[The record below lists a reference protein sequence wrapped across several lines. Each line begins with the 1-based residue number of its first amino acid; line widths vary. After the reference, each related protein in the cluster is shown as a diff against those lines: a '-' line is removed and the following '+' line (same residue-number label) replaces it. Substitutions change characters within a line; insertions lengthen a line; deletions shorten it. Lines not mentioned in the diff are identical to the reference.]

1 VLCSFA
7 NVAESNVWT
16 DLPQSRVGT
25 VASVCIAGM
34 HRSGTSMV
42 ARILNL
48 CGLDLGPEHSI
59 VAPAA
64 DNPDGFWEHRKL
76 QEINEAILEE
86 LGGAWDRPPNS
97 GVPDRTTEVSSLVS
111 RVHTV
116 SREMTPPWG
125 WKDPRNSLL
134 LPFWKSLYP
143 GVKVVV
149 CVRGPLDV
157 VVSLRRRNGFS
168 YESGLALWYEYN
180 RSIIEATE
188 PDERLIVHFD
198 AFFTEPR
205 NVVEK
210 LVAFSGLVA
219 SEDKIAAA
227 VGSIQPERRHSDL
240 SSLTLLEAE
249 VHPAIRSLYK
259 TLCVEGGLVPEDGEE
274 FSSEAWPGR
283 LEGRLLNRVV
293 VEARVFERELL
304 RVRDALDQYRDAL
317 TARDSQ
323 LDDLRRSLSDQERQL
338 HATRSRAAQTEQ
350 ELEAIRTVKQAAEQQ
365 LIAARNE
372 LTDLRRECDRL
383 SISSGNYQS
392 ELDTVRAHS
401 ADMEGHLGEAR
412 QTVAE
417 QAAEL
422 ARLSAE
428 AESIRLALQS
438 EQSAGESERTA
449 LRAERDDLRRTAAEL
464 ERDLNGV
471 REQLRSLRETM
482 DSIASS
488 RTWRVA
494 TTWWRIAGSLKGK

>member
-1 VLCSFA
+1 M
-7 NVAESNVWT
+7 
-16 DLPQSRVGT
+16 
-25 VASVCIAGM
+25 ASVCIAGM

-42 ARILNL
+42 ARVLNL

-86 LGGAWDRPPNS
+86 LGGAWDRPPRS
-97 GVPDRTTEVSSLVS
+97 GIPDRASEGSSLVS
-111 RVHTV
+111 RARTV

-198 AFFTEPR
+198 AFFSEPR
-205 NVVEK
+205 KVVEK
-210 LVAFSGLVA
+210 LVAFSGLDPSEDRIASAVA
-219 SEDKIAAA
+219 SIH
-227 VGSIQPERRHSDL
+227 PERRHSAL
-240 SSLTLLEAE
+240 PSLTLLEAE

-259 TLCVEGGLVPEDGEE
+259 ALCVEAEIVPNDVED
-274 FSSEAWPGR
+274 FPVEAWPGR

-293 VEARVFERELL
+293 VEAKLFEGELL
-304 RVRDALDQYRDAL
+304 RVRDALDQYRAAL
-317 TARDSQ
+317 SARDSQ
-323 LDDLRRSLSDQERQL
+323 LDDLRRSQGDQERQL
-338 HATRSRAAQTEQ
+338 HATRSRAVQSEQ
-350 ELEAIRTVKQAAEQQ
+350 ELEAVRAAKDSADQE
-365 LIAARNE
+365 LVAARTE
-372 LTDLRRECDRL
+372 LTALRSEIDRL
-383 SISSGNYQS
+383 SAATGEYEKKLVAARTQLES
-392 ELDTVRAHS
+392 ELRD
-401 ADMEGHLGEAR
+401 AR
-412 QTVAE
+412 QTAAS
-417 QAAEL
+417 QATEL

-428 AESIRLALQS
+428 SESLRQTLHSERSAGQS
-438 EQSAGESERTA
+438 ERRAMH
-449 LRAERDDLRRTAAEL
+449 AERDGLRSTAAEL
-464 ERDLNGV
+464 ERELNVV
-471 REQLRSLRETM
+471 REQFASLRATM

-488 RTWRVA
+488 RTWKVT
-494 TTWWRIAGSLKGK
+494 TTWWRVASALKRR